1 MDLII
6 LAGGSGTRIQA
17 ISQGTP
23 KALLP
28 VGEKV
33 FLDKILSNI
42 ARLDSNH
49 IYLSLH
55 YKPGLFREYLTCS
68 DYKEKITKII
78 NESILIVAH
87 PDDEVLWASSVLN
100 SVNKIIICFS
110 NQHDKDSIITSGR
123 KVLHNACI

>member
-1 MDLII
+1 MI
-6 LAGGSGTRIQA
+6 
-17 ISQGTP
+17 
-23 KALLP
+23 ALNNF
-28 VGEKV
+28 EKNCESFEV
-33 FLDKILSNI
+33 IEK
-42 ARLDSNH
+42 
-49 IYLSLH
+49 
-55 YKPGLFREYLTCS
+55 